1 MITLRLRVAVAA
13 LWIARRRAS
22 RHLAPHTRARVPF
35 APVAGSNAKNMATT
49 IASRAVAAT
58 TPRERARARTNPR
71 ASSTSRRTRAI
82 ADANAEAT
90 AEDARELAAW
100 LSYDKGVDASGLVF
114 KEGARGEVEVALRG
128 DVDAG
133 ARVLAVPQDC
143 AVTSVDVDAHPI
155 VSGLAKGRPELV
167 GLALWLCAE
176 RIKGGASDW
185 APYVKTLAA
194 NPDAPLFWTEA
205 EDFAL
210 LKGSPIV
217 NDAVERS
224 RSAREEYAAIVEVI
238 KGDPTAFPAEAYE
251 FFTEERFV
259 DALATVCAKA
269 TWLPTASCYALVPLL
284 DVITIAG
291 SPVPGVSPP
300 SAKDGIAR
308 CAADYDVDSACV
320 VLSAVVK
327 APANSRVVQ
336 LDPLQRNN
344 GELFLN
350 TGRVDQKH
358 PGDYLYMRTEIQP
371 SDRLFSAKKQVLE
384 GMGFTAENQ
393 YFPVYED
400 RMPTQLYSYL
410 RFARVQ
416 DPGEMMA
423 VSFEEDKIVSVMNE
437 YEILQLLMG
446 DCRELM
452 SEYDTN
458 EEDELNL
465 LKLSDTMRVREI
477 EAAKLRMSE
486 KKLIG
491 CTMTAVRK
499 RLAPIRGI
507 PTKQGMEDPNQDLLD
522 IFNAI
527 ESIPNKPKEMM
538 EDFKKWARGDYEDI
552 PKGGGGCG

>member
-1 MITLRLRVAVAA
+1 MMHLSMFDYSTSPPRRRVAVAA

-22 RHLAPHTRARVPF
+22 RHLVPHTPARVAF
-35 APVAGSNAKNMATT
+35 APVTGSNAKNMATT

-58 TPRERARARTNPR
+58 TPRARARARTNPR

-217 NDAVERS
+217 SDAVERS

-291 SPVPGVSPP
+291 SPVPGVST
-300 SAKDGIAR
+300 ALGEGWNRAVR
-308 CAADYDVDSACV
+308 CG
-320 VLSAVVK
+320 LRRRQ
-327 APANSRVVQ
+327 RVRGFIRRRQ
-336 LDPLQRNN
+336 GA
-344 GELFLN
+344 GELAS
-350 TGRVDQKH
+350 
-358 PGDYLYMRTEIQP
+358 RTVG
-371 SDRLFSAKKQVLE
+371 SVAKEQ
-384 GMGFTAENQ
+384 
-393 YFPVYED
+393 
-400 RMPTQLYSYL
+400 R
-410 RFARVQ
+410 
-416 DPGEMMA
+416 
-423 VSFEEDKIVSVMNE
+423 
-437 YEILQLLMG
+437 
-446 DCRELM
+446 
-452 SEYDTN
+452 
-458 EEDELNL
+458 
-465 LKLSDTMRVREI
+465 
-477 EAAKLRMSE
+477 
-486 KKLIG
+486 
-491 CTMTAVRK
+491 
-499 RLAPIRGI
+499 
-507 PTKQGMEDPNQDLLD
+507 
-522 IFNAI
+522 
-527 ESIPNKPKEMM
+527 
-538 EDFKKWARGDYEDI
+538 
-552 PKGGGGCG
+552 